1 MLHLIHTPDAYESH
15 KDMRN
20 VTHDLRGNLQ
30 VVVLTHVN
38 SECRKVPDGSG
49 I

>member
-20 VTHDLRGNLQ
+20 VTPDLRGNLQ
-30 VVVLTHVN
+30 VVDADACQFRV
-38 SECRKVPDGSG
+38 
-49 I
+49 